1 MITRPQLIDL
11 LFVIAP
17 HSLLLD
23 IAGPAEAFRLAN
35 LHRAARGL
43 PPRFRL
49 RYAGPVPTAPTSVG
63 LALADLEPLP
73 SQLGAPT
80 WTVLVG
86 QPSAHVV
93 QATPAIV
100 ATAQWLRRTLQ
111 EPLDAAD
118 SPHRLVMI
126 CSGTLL
132 AARAGLLANRR
143 CTTHHDLL
151 AALRALAPRAQVVD
165 NRVFVVDGPVASSAG
180 ITAGID
186 LALHLIA
193 QDCGEALA
201 ASVAEDM
208 VVYLRRS
215 VRDPEL
221 SPFLAHRRHQHSAV
235 HRVQDAVS
243 TEPERDWDM
252 AALAAVGH
260 VTERHLLRLFVRHA
274 GVSPLHFLQGIRLE
288 RARQSLERG
297 ASVTH
302 AAEVAGFR
310 SGLQLRRAWTRQWG
324 GSPRDVARALA
335 PADRTSRAGYA
346 GLGRAGADGPA
357 PR

>member
-1 MITRPQLIDL
+1 MIARTPLIDL

-35 LHRAARGL
+35 LALHARGL

-49 RYAGPVPTAPTSVG
+49 RFAGPASAVPTSVG
-63 LALADLEPLP
+63 LALAELEPLP
-73 SQLGAPT
+73 PRLTAPT
-80 WTVLVG
+80 WVVLVG
-86 QPSAHVV
+86 QPAAHVSQV
-93 QATPAIV
+93 TSAIAT
-100 ATAQWLRRTLQ
+100 TAQWLNQTLYQ
-111 EPLDAAD
+111 TLLAAD
-118 SPHRLVMI
+118 TPHRLLTI

-151 AALRALAPRAQVVD
+151 KALRVLAPQAQVID
-165 NRVFVVDGPVASSAG
+165 NRVFMVDGPIASSAG

-193 QDCGEALA
+193 EDCGEALA

-208 VVYLRRS
+208 VVYLRRTP
-215 VRDPEL
+215 RDPEL
-221 SPFLAHRRHQHSAV
+221 SPFLVHRNHLHAAV
-235 HRVQDAVS
+235 HRVQDAINA
-243 TEPERDWDM
+243 EQERDWDM
-252 AALAAVGH
+252 ASLAAVGH
-260 VTERHLLRLFVRHA
+260 VTERHLLRLFLDHT
-274 GVSPLHFLQGIRLE
+274 GVSPLHYLQAIRLE
-288 RARQSLERG
+288 WARQSIERG

-310 SGLQLRRAWTRQWG
+310 SGLQLRRAWNRQWG
-324 GSPRDVARALA
+324 GSPRDATRTARA
-335 PADRTSRAGYA
+335 AGPI
-346 GLGRAGADGPA
+346 GRSSPSPQRQAMQSG
-357 PR
+357 